1 MGIVQTSL
9 SSLPLLSD
17 MSLRPWPG
25 ILLRY
30 SATSVRPLT
39 LASQRPASA
48 CVELSRIGSS
58 AKSPAPVSR
67 LAGLSR
73 QFSSSSLKMAPV
85 TKQYDYIVI
94 GGGSGGSGAARRA
107 SGWYGA
113 KTCIID
119 AGVSGGCCVNVWVRP
134 QENDLELCL
143 HRRSHEG
150 RKALRI
156 HICRRQF
163 LRLHEFCREKR
174 CENKSFERRL

>member
-1 MGIVQTSL
+1 MPDWGNLCADERDWRIDEQPRKRTLYHIINRADILVDNIPSCL
-9 SSLPLLSD
+9 SFRAIASSLLLLSD

-25 ILLRY
+25 IFLRY
-30 SATSVRPLT
+30 SGTSIRPLT
-39 LASQRPASA
+39 LASQRLAS
-48 CVELSRIGSS
+48 VELSRVGSS

-73 QFSSSSLKMAPV
+73 HFSSSSSKMAPV

-119 AGVSGGCCVNVWVRP
+119 AGVSGGCCVNV
-134 QENDLELCL
+134 
-143 HRRSHEG
+143 G
-150 RKALRI
+150 
-156 HICRRQF
+156 
-163 LRLHEFCREKR
+163 
-174 CENKSFERRL
+174 